1 VSGELFKTILKQK
14 IMFNTQSISL
24 TTNNAPIRIHAFSTG
39 GVSVKTKFRDRTKTG
54 IFALLDFIFD
64 KKYTEWMPIW
74 VWVIEHTEGIFVID
88 TGENANINDPD
99 YFKSSGWFANWF
111 NRTMFKF
118 KVNREQE
125 IDAQLAT
132 VDIRPEDVKAVLI
145 THLHLDHIDGLR
157 HFPKTPI
164 IVHKREWEKPYG
176 DLPKL
181 YPDWFAPQLIELN
194 ETYHCFDHAHYLTA
208 ARDLIAIH
216 TPGHTNEHMSFLL
229 KTDQGDI
236 LFAGDICYNQSQMLN
251 SHFAG
256 VDVSS
261 KKSTDTYKKIKTIAD
276 NSKLVFLPSHDAD
289 SARRLGQMDFLTF
302 KQGISVEIIKEIIT
316 AG

>member
-1 VSGELFKTILKQK
+1 MTTQITTPALIPDQSGIQNNIKTK
-14 IMFNTQSISL
+14 IMFKSESVSL
-24 TTNNAPIRIHAFSTG
+24 TINNVPVKIHAFSTG
-39 GVSVKTKFRDRTKTG
+39 EVSVKTKFRDRTKTG
-54 IFALLDFIFD
+54 IFAQLDFIFD
-64 KKYTEWMPIW
+64 IKYTEWMPIW
-74 VWVIEHTEGIFVID
+74 VWVIEHPEGIFVID
-88 TGENANINDPD
+88 TGENANINDAN

-118 KVNREQE
+118 NVSSEQE

-132 VDIRPEDVKAVLI
+132 LGIRPEDVKALLI

-164 IVHKREWEKPYG
+164 IVHQREWEKPYG

-181 YPDWFAPQLIELN
+181 YPDWFAPELVALD
-194 ETYHCFDHAHYLTA
+194 ETYDCFDQAHYLTA
-208 ARDLIAIH
+208 SGDLVAIH
-216 TPGHTNEHMSFLL
+216 TPGHTNEHISYLL

-236 LFAGDICYNQSQMLN
+236 LFAGDICYNQGQMLN

-261 KKSTDTYKKIKTIAD
+261 GKSSNTYKKIRTLAGSS
-276 NSKLVFLPSHDAD
+276 NLVFRPSHDCD
-289 SARRLGQMDFLTF
+289 SGKRL
-302 KQGISVEIIKEIIT
+302 VEMEFIKFQ
-316 AG
+316 